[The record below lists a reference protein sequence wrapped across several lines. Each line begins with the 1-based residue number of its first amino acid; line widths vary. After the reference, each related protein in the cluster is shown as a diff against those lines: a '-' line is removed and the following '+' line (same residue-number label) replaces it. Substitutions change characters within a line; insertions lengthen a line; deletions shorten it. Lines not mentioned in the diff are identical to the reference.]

1 MVACPYYFFLADNR
15 HNAVFS
21 RRIGSCSVYLHFI
34 LISEKKKRDYAKS
47 VKINDI
53 RLIWKK
59 QPLRFKKIF
68 QHGKGVIK

>member
-1 MVACPYYFFLADNR
+1 MSKLSILSELWDFLKVRKNGGLSLLFFLADNR

-47 VKINDI
+47 VKSMIY
-53 RLIWKK
+53 
-59 QPLRFKKIF
+59 
-68 QHGKGVIK
+68 G